1 MTNEVTSLVVIAV
14 MLGLVFVIGM
24 VPGMKNKLDLEG
36 WAVGGRSFGRWLNWF
51 VLAGEIY
58 TAFAFLGA
66 SGWAYAK
73 GGPIFYILGYGGL
86 AYVVGYHVLPKI
98 CEVGHANKLLT
109 QPDLIA
115 HLYKSEKL
123 AFGTALVGVAFLL
136 PYLQLQLTGLGL
148 IIET

>member
-24 VPGMKNKLDLEG
+24 VPGMKNKLNLEE

-86 AYVVGYHVLPKI
+86 AYVVMSEYISATWHGQRRA
-98 CEVGHANKLLT
+98 CGCSRCDSEV
-109 QPDLIA
+109 
-115 HLYKSEKL
+115 
-123 AFGTALVGVAFLL
+123 
-136 PYLQLQLTGLGL
+136 
-148 IIET
+148 